1 MLQLSNDRKFKMQL
15 RQRSIVVYSEKI
27 YSHKRKDEMRF
38 KFDNFKSVKSYS
50 GKVTTHSQRRIRKAV
65 QILTQKSKWQQVY
78 NPITMSEF
86 RFKLNFITLTIPDLA
101 NGLSGKESYKLLLK
115 PFIQTMQRVHGMR
128 DYIWKAEL
136 QARGTIHYHITT
148 NTFINYMHIK
158 KRWNQ
163 LLDKA
168 GLMQDYKEKHGHSNP
183 NSTDVHKVYN
193 DENIEAYL
201 EKYISKNE
209 NTDISIHGKVWD
221 CSISLK
227 SNKLFTCD
235 LLPVNEKNIIKLD
248 TSSTAKAIT
257 SDFFE
262 IIYFNEPCITKI
274 LYGYQH
280 KLYNEWLASLDK
292 VKLTR
297 SRKRKHRAK
306 AFIQQSFD
314 LDFDLNLSLKI

>member
-1 MLQLSNDRKFKMQL
+1 MLALAGDRKFKMQL
-15 RQRSIVVYSEKI
+15 RQRSIVIYTDKI
-27 YSHKRKDEMRF
+27 YTKPKVGEYRF
-38 KFDNFKSVKSYS
+38 KFNKSESKKPYS

-65 QILTQKSKWQQVY
+65 QILTQKSKWQTVY

-115 PFIQTMQRVHGMR
+115 PFLQTMQRVHGMR

-136 QARGTIHYHITT
+136 QQRGTIHYHITT

-168 GLMQDYKEKHGHSNP
+168 GLMQDYKAKHNHSNP
-183 NSTDVHKVYN
+183 NSTDIHKVYN

-221 CSISLK
+221 CSVSLK
-227 SNKLFTCD
+227 SNKLFTVD
-235 LLPVNEKNIIKLD
+235 LLPQNELNIIKLD
-248 TSSTAKAIT
+248 KSSTAKAIT

-262 IIYFNEPCITKI
+262 IIYFNEPCIIKL

-297 SRKRKHRAK
+297 SRKRKHSETAK
-306 AFIQQSFD
+306 V
-314 LDFDLNLSLKI
+314 LNHHFTNSNQLF

>member
-15 RQRSIVVYSEKI
+15 RQRSIVVYTDKI
-27 YSHKRKDEMRF
+27 YTKPKVAEYRF
-38 KFDNFKSVKSYS
+38 KFNKSESKKPYS
-50 GKVTTHSQRRIRKAV
+50 GQVTTHSQRRIRKAV
-65 QILTQKSKWQQVY
+65 QILTQKSKWQTVY
-78 NPITMSEF
+78 NPITMKDF
-86 RFKLNFITLTIPDLA
+86 RFKLTFITLTIPDLA

-115 PFIQTMQRVHGMR
+115 PFLQTMQRVHGMR

-148 NTFINYMHIK
+148 NTFINFMHIK

-168 GLMQDYKEKHGHSNP
+168 GLMQDYKAKHNNSNP
-183 NSTDVHKVYN
+183 NSTDIHKVYN

-227 SNKLFTCD
+227 SNKLFTVD
-235 LLPVNEKNIIKLD
+235 LLPQNELNIIKLD
-248 TSSTAKAIT
+248 KSSTAKAIT

-280 KLYNEWLASLDK
+280 QLYNDWLLSLDK
-292 VKLTR
+292 VRLTR
-297 SRKRKHRAK
+297 SRKRKHSETAK
-306 AFIQQSFD
+306 V
-314 LDFDLNLSLKI
+314 LNHRFTNSNQIF

>member
-1 MLQLSNDRKFKMQL
+1 MLALAGDRKFKMQL
-15 RQRSIVVYSEKI
+15 RQRSIVIYTDKI
-27 YSHKRKDEMRF
+27 YTKPKVDGYRF
-38 KFDNFKSVKSYS
+38 KFDNFKSVKTYS
-50 GKVTTHSQRRIRKAV
+50 GQVTTHSQRRIRKAV
-65 QILTQKSKWQQVY
+65 QILVQKSNWQQVY

-86 RFKLNFITLTIPDLA
+86 RFKLNFITLTIPDLCSDLTA
-101 NGLSGKESYKLLLK
+101 KESYRLLLK
-115 PFIQTMQRVHGMR
+115 PFLQTMQRVHGMR

-136 QARGTIHYHITT
+136 QKRGTIHYHITT
-148 NTFINYMHIK
+148 NTFINFMHIK
-158 KRWNQ
+158 KRWNK
-163 LLDKA
+163 LLEKN
-168 GLMQDYKEKHGHSNP
+168 GLMSEYIAKHKHNNP

-193 DENIEAYL
+193 DDNIESYL
-201 EKYISKNE
+201 EKYISKDE
-209 NTDISIHGKVWD
+209 KSISSVNGKVWD

-248 TSSTAKAIT
+248 VNQSAKSIS

-280 KLYNEWLASLDK
+280 QLYNDWLLSLDN

-297 SRKRKHRAK
+297 SRKRKHRAN

-314 LDFDLNLSLKI
+314 LDFDLNLSLKV

>member
-15 RQRSIVVYSEKI
+15 RQRSIVIYTDKI
-27 YSHKRKDEMRF
+27 YTKPKVEEYRF
-38 KFDNFKSVKSYS
+38 KFNKSESKKPYS
-50 GKVTTHSQRRIRKAV
+50 GQVTTHSQRRIRKAV
-65 QILTQKSKWQQVY
+65 QILVQKSNWQQVY

-86 RFKLNFITLTIPDLA
+86 RFKLNFITLTIPDLCTDLTA
-101 NGLSGKESYKLLLK
+101 KESYRLLLK

-136 QARGTIHYHITT
+136 QQRGTIHYHITT

-158 KRWNQ
+158 KRWNK

-168 GLMQDYKEKHGHSNP
+168 GLMEDYKAKHNHSNP

-193 DENIEAYL
+193 DDNIESYL
-201 EKYISKNE
+201 EKYISKDEKSKSSVN
-209 NTDISIHGKVWD
+209 GKVWD

-227 SNKLFTCD
+227 SNKLFTVD
-235 LLPVNEKNIIKLD
+235 LSPQNELNIIKLD
-248 TSSTAKAIT
+248 KSSTAKAIT

-262 IIYFNEPCITKI
+262 IIYFNVPCITKI

-280 KLYNEWLASLDK
+280 QLYNDWLLSLDN
-292 VKLTR
+292 VRLTR
-297 SRKRKHRAK
+297 SRKRKHNETAK
-306 AFIQQSFD
+306 V
-314 LDFDLNLSLKI
+314 LNHRFTNSNQLF

>member
-15 RQRSIVVYSEKI
+15 RQRSIVIYTDKI
-27 YSHKRKDEMRF
+27 YTKPKVEEYRF
-38 KFDNFKSVKSYS
+38 KFNKSESKKPYS

-65 QILTQKSKWQQVY
+65 QILVQKSNWQQVY
-78 NPITMSEF
+78 NPITMKAF
-86 RFKLNFITLTIPDLA
+86 RFKLTFITLTIPDLA

-136 QARGTIHYHITT
+136 QQRGTIHYHITT

-193 DENIEAYL
+193 DDNIESYL
-201 EKYISKNE
+201 EKYISKDN
-209 NTDISIHGKVWD
+209 NSDMSIHGKVWD

-235 LLPVNEKNIIKLD
+235 LLPINELNIIKLD
-248 TSSTAKAIT
+248 KSSTAKAIT

-280 KLYNEWLASLDK
+280 QLYNDWLLSLDN
-292 VKLTR
+292 VRLTR
-297 SRKRKHRAK
+297 SRKRKHRAD
-306 AFIQQSFD
+306 AFIQQTFD
-314 LDFDLNLSLKI
+314 LDFDLNLSLNV

>member
-15 RQRSIVVYSEKI
+15 RQRSIVIYTDKI
-27 YSHKRKDEMRF
+27 YTKPKVEEYRF
-38 KFDNFKSVKSYS
+38 KFNKSESKKPYS
-50 GKVTTHSQRRIRKAV
+50 GQVTTHSQRRIRKAV
-65 QILTQKSKWQQVY
+65 QILVQKSNWQQVY

-86 RFKLNFITLTIPDLA
+86 RFKLNFITLTIPDLCTDLTA
-101 NGLSGKESYKLLLK
+101 KESYRLLLK

-136 QARGTIHYHITT
+136 QQRGTIHYHITT

-158 KRWNQ
+158 KRWNK

-168 GLMQDYKEKHGHSNP
+168 GLMEDYKAKHNHSNP

-193 DENIEAYL
+193 DDNIESYL
-201 EKYISKNE
+201 EKYISKDEKSKSSVN
-209 NTDISIHGKVWD
+209 GKVWD

-227 SNKLFTCD
+227 SNKLFTVD
-235 LLPVNEKNIIKLD
+235 LSPQNELNIIKLD
-248 TSSTAKAIT
+248 KSSTAKAIT

-262 IIYFNEPCITKI
+262 IIYFNVPCITKI

-280 KLYNEWLASLDK
+280 QLYNDWLLSLDN
-292 VKLTR
+292 VRLTR
-297 SRKRKHRAK
+297 SRKRKHNETAK
-306 AFIQQSFD
+306 V
-314 LDFDLNLSLKI
+314 LNHRFTNSNQIF